1 MLLTLQLVVY
11 FRKAD
16 FFVILAIFCVSLSM
30 QFALLE
36 GSSVDDDLEN
46 LKKELAGSSK
56 VCLTQLTSLWEKR
69 HCKTFLSKIIT
80 VRIRC
85 LSTSKNNSYPGIHS
99 EDDNHITRTRNYAVC
114 IILDCNNFCIQDRV
128 STVGGG
134 EKIVDG
140 FKAYFVNVFVVKF
153 VQLLLPLSSLRTLI
167 SLILCNRKENFHQE
181 EQLSPAQTIHSE
193 ILT

>member
-11 FRKAD
+11 FRKSD

-46 LKKELAGSSK
+46 LKKELGGSSK

-80 VRIRC
+80 VRIC
-85 LSTSKNNSYPGIHS
+85 CQVHKKNSYPGIHS
-99 EDDNHITRTRNYAVC
+99 EDDNHRTRTRNYAVC
-114 IILDCNNFCIQDRV
+114 IILDCNNFCIQDRG
-128 STVGGG
+128 STV
-134 EKIVDG
+134 
-140 FKAYFVNVFVVKF
+140 
-153 VQLLLPLSSLRTLI
+153 RR
-167 SLILCNRKENFHQE
+167 RKDCWWV
-181 EQLSPAQTIHSE
+181 
-193 ILT
+193 